1 MSDSH
6 AHNAPTRN
14 THALEALKAHAKQL
28 LTLARAHDT
37 TVIHALRK
45 LLPRLATYGDS
56 DFAAHI
62 KLADVQHAIAAQRGV
77 KSWAELKRLLES
89 VDPIQIQ
96 AERFL
101 RAVREDDKS
110 RAVDLL
116 SAHPAIAQY
125 SIHAAAAACDADAV
139 EAFLLRDKTSA
150 TAPASPN
157 NAQPVL
163 YACGTPLYDLSDAKA
178 LGNKRCVELLLS
190 AGGDPNAFILF
201 NNGESDAPIP
211 ALYFAANLNNVP
223 AVRLLLE
230 HGANPN
236 DGESVYHAAERN
248 NRESLELLLA
258 HGAEISN
265 PHERWGNTPLY
276 FIAGHKP
283 FSKWCAS
290 SELGMQWLLQ
300 HGASPDITSYNGE
313 KNAEL
318 PTRGE
323 APLHRI
329 ASHGKSADVARML
342 VEHGATVDLPRGD
355 GRTAYTLAVRTG
367 NTPVADYLASAGA
380 NVAAPSPAD
389 VLIGACLLANEPRAR
404 ELLADDP
411 NLISAL
417 TTEDRQTLAL
427 AAEEGRLDSVRLM
440 TSLGW
445 DLGVEGAWGGT
456 PLHHAAWHGNIAIT
470 ELLVKL
476 GTPVNFR
483 DTTFGSSPIAW
494 AAHGSVNCRPGHDDD
509 YKAVVDILLQAGATR
524 EASYNKWN
532 EAPEQLASKPVA
544 ALLRKRGFSA

>member
-1 MSDSH
+1 MSDS
-6 AHNAPTRN
+6 NA
-14 THALEALKAHAKQL
+14 HALDALKAHAKQL

-37 TVIHALRK
+37 TVIDALRK
-45 LLPRLATYGDS
+45 LLPRLAANNDA

-62 KLADVQHAIAAQRGV
+62 KLADVQHAIAVQRGV

-101 RAVREDDKS
+101 HAIREDDKS
-110 RAVDLL
+110 RAEDLL

-125 SIHAAAAACDADAV
+125 SIHAAAAACDAGTV
-139 EAFLLRDKTSA
+139 EAFLLRDTTLA

-157 NAQPVL
+157 KAQPVL
-163 YACGTPLYDLSDAKA
+163 YACSTPLHDLNEAKTH
-178 LGNKRCVELLLS
+178 GNKRCVELLLA
-190 AGGDPNAFILF
+190 AGADPNTFILF
-201 NNGESDAPIP
+201 NDGESDAPLS
-211 ALYFAANLNNVP
+211 ALYFAANLNNVS

-248 NRESLELLLA
+248 HRESLELLLA
-258 HGAEISN
+258 HGAEISQR
-265 PHERWGNTPLY
+265 HERWGNTPLY

-300 HGASPDITSYNGE
+300 HGANPDITSDNGN
-313 KNAEL
+313 KNAAS

-323 APLHRI
+323 TPLHRI
-329 ASHGKSADVARML
+329 ASYGKSAAVARML
-342 VEHGATVDLPRGD
+342 VEHGATVDLPRAD
-355 GRTAYTLAVRTG
+355 GRTAYTLAIRTG
-367 NTPVADYLASAGA
+367 NTPVAEFLASVGA
-380 NVAAPSPAD
+380 NIAAPTPAD
-389 VLIGACLLANEPRAR
+389 ILIGACLLANETHARA
-404 ELLADDP
+404 LLADHP
-411 NLISAL
+411 NLISTL
-417 TTEDRQTLAL
+417 TTEDRQALAL

-445 DLGVEGAWGGT
+445 DLSAEGAWGGT
-456 PLHHAAWHGNIAIT
+456 PLHYAAWHGNGEMTA
-470 ELLVKL
+470 LLVKL
-476 GTPVNFR
+476 GAPINFR

-524 EASYNKWN
+524 EAAYNKWK

-544 ALLRKRGFSA
+544 ALLKKRGFAG